1 MWLWQSFC
9 AGMRM
14 RRESKSAGA
23 GESAEMQSRKQGK
36 KRGRKRRKRNK
47 ELNPVASFA
56 LFLLI
61 LVCLPLPAA
70 LVAGGFSWVESGIHS
85 VPKEFIIAYGVEA
98 AAWIVSVAAYC
109 WKHRRGK

>member
-1 MWLWQSFC
+1 M
-9 AGMRM
+9 
-14 RRESKSAGA
+14 
-23 GESAEMQSRKQGK
+23 
-36 KRGRKRRKRNK
+36 
-47 ELNPVASFA
+47 ASFA
-56 LFLLI
+56 LSLLI

-70 LVAGGFSWVESGIHS
+70 VVAGGFSWVTSGIQS